1 MDTLKINKKNVLMV
15 AHRGLSGIE
24 TENTQCAFVAAGNRS
39 YYGIE
44 TDVHVTADKKYI
56 IIHDD
61 DTERVA
67 GVKLNVEESRYE
79 DLRKIRLKDLD
90 GNDRADLCFPSLE
103 EYLNICKKYEKV
115 CVLELKNP
123 MAAEDIKGIYE
134 TVVKTY
140 EVKSVIFISFSYE
153 NLVELKKL
161 DKTATLQFLTGDEV
175 TDELIKKL
183 KKYDMDLDIY
193 YERLNKE
200 NIALLHNSG
209 VKVNCWTV
217 NDSSYGEKLAA
228 WGVDFITSNILE

>member
-1 MDTLKINKKNVLMV
+1 MNTEKIKKLNVKMV
-15 AHRGLSGIE
+15 AHRGVSGLE
-24 TENTQCAFVAAGNRS
+24 RENTAAAFVAAGNRS

-67 GVKLNVEESRYE
+67 GVKLGVEESNYE

-103 EYLNICKKYEKV
+103 EYLDICKKYEKV

-153 NLVELKKL
+153 NLVELRKL
-161 DKTATLQFLTGDEV
+161 DKTATLQFLTGDQV
-175 TDELIKKL
+175 TDDLIKKI

-200 NIALLHNSG
+200 NILFLHSSG

-217 NDSSYGEKLAA
+217 NDFSYGEKLAT
-228 WGVDFITSNILE
+228 WDVDFITSNILE

>member
-1 MDTLKINKKNVLMV
+1 MNTEKIKKSNAKMV
-15 AHRGLSGIE
+15 AHRGVSGLE
-24 TENTQCAFVAAGNRS
+24 RENTAAAFVAAGNRS

-67 GVKLNVEESRYE
+67 GVKLGVEESNYE

-103 EYLNICKKYEKV
+103 EYLDICKKYEKI

-140 EVKSVIFISFSYE
+140 EVKNVIFISFSYE
-153 NLVELKKL
+153 NLVELRKL
-161 DKTATLQFLTGDEV
+161 DKTATLQFLTGDQV
-175 TDELIKKL
+175 TDDLIKKI

-200 NIALLHNSG
+200 NILFLHSSG

-217 NDSSYGEKLAA
+217 NDFSYGEKLAA

>member
-1 MDTLKINKKNVLMV
+1 MNTEKIKKLNVKMV
-15 AHRGLSGIE
+15 AHRGVSGLE
-24 TENTQCAFVAAGNRS
+24 RENTAAAFVAAGNRS

-67 GVKLNVEESRYE
+67 GVKLGVEESNYE

-103 EYLNICKKYEKV
+103 EYLDICKKYEKV

-140 EVKSVIFISFSYE
+140 EVKRVIFISFSYE
-153 NLVELKKL
+153 NLVELRKL
-161 DKTATLQFLTGDEV
+161 DKTATLQFLTGDQV
-175 TDELIKKL
+175 TDDLIKKI

-200 NIALLHNSG
+200 NILFLHSSG

-217 NDSSYGEKLAA
+217 NDFSYGEKLAT
-228 WGVDFITSNILE
+228 WDVDFITSNILE